1 MAYTQTQFEDS
12 IRKALEPSILS
23 TYRPL
28 NDPLT
33 TASLSAATP
42 TKVLVTNTE
51 EQVNGFTLDV
61 PNSRYYVSDAG
72 VVDREFSIGFST
84 SVTCNIGG
92 GATLNIELYVNGV
105 LVPNVGITRK
115 FANADT
121 GTLSIVGT
129 TTLSTNDYTEIYL
142 TSDFAG
148 TYTFQNTSV
157 LLLEVN

>member
-1 MAYTQTQFEDS
+1 MDAPNTRY
-12 IRKALEPSILS
+12 
-23 TYRPL
+23 Y
-28 NDPLT
+28 
-33 TASLSAATP
+33 LSAT
-42 TKVLVTNTE
+42 
-51 EQVNGFTLDV
+51 
-61 PNSRYYVSDAG
+61 G
-72 VVDREFSIGFST
+72 VVDREFSIGFSS

-105 LVPNVGITRK
+105 FVDNVGITRK

-121 GTLSIVGT
+121 GTVTIVGT